1 MSNTDILEPKNETKT
16 SFYYLKDK
24 INELFKNYP
33 NIFDSDLKN
42 FFKDIASEEDKNINY
57 NLLLKE
63 IFLSSKDTF
72 SFFDRYGDLYEF
84 CFALFEENIYAD
96 DIKLEQIKFL
106 KDLMNGYKV
115 HKRFERFER
124 VKDLYLKL
132 HANAKRTVHDIF
144 LKNTTEKYNRKIYL
158 QAKILFG
165 LREKFLKKLLH
176 KWIIKNNLNQ
186 SDIKNERSIAERT
199 ILKRQRLN
207 KIKEKE
213 QNINN
218 ELFKHYFKYLSP
230 SNMYNTLSD
239 RKNTERHNI

>member
-1 MSNTDILEPKNETKT
+1 MSNIDILESKNETKT

-124 VKDLYLKL
+124 
-132 HANAKRTVHDIF
+132 ANAKRTVHDIF
-144 LKNTTEKYNRKIYL
+144 LKNTTDKYNRKIYL

-165 LREKFLKKLLH
+165 LRENFLKKLLH

-186 SDIKNERSIAERT
+186 SDIKYEKSIAERT
-199 ILKRQRLN
+199 KLKRQRLN

-239 RKNTERHNI
+239 VKNTERHDI